1 MQRSLRVR
9 LLIGGAFAVF
19 VALAV
24 AWAAMS
30 VLFERHLQRQ
40 VAADL
45 TARGLEVVGTLGP
58 DLDDRGVV
66 GGHLRRAG
74 ERALLASIWRRRA
87 ATLALLVGRHA
98 RHARSATR
106 G

>member
-45 TARGLEVVGTLGP
+45 IQGPLIEPRLRILTRPVAFVAESERGPRTIAPVRPGT
-58 DLDDRGVV
+58 
-66 GGHLRRAG
+66 
-74 ERALLASIWRRRA
+74 RA
-87 ATLALLVGRHA
+87 AVP
-98 RHARSATR
+98 
-106 G
+106 